1 MDTVANVKPLKRSER
16 LKKAPP
22 RRELPKRGELQSLFA
37 KYDVQAPRYTSYPPA
52 TQFNAGF
59 DSGRYSDHISHVM
72 SGGDRNEISIYV
84 HLPFCDTLCYFCGC
98 NMLISNNREKIA
110 EYLEYLKR
118 EITMV
123 RELMESDPIVVQ
135 MHWGG
140 GSPTHL
146 LPSEIT
152 DLGAH
157 LRKTFSFAQEAECS
171 IEIDPR
177 GVTLEHILAIQ
188 SAGFNRASIG
198 VQDFSEDVQ
207 VAINRVQPRSI
218 TEQVI
223 DWCRSHGIESINL
236 DLIYGLPYQT
246 TESFLN
252 TLKTVEEISPD
263 RIAVY
268 NFAYVPWI
276 KPHQN
281 LIAIDTLPVA
291 TTKLALLELAI
302 HELGAAGYEYLGM
315 DHFAKQTDTLLQAQ
329 RAGTL
334 HRNFQGYS
342 TLAGKDLIGF
352 GISAIGRI
360 ENAFAQNVKELP
372 DYYRMIDEGVL
383 PIERGYELT
392 ADDEVREYVIMEMM
406 CNMRVEKAD
415 VERLFAVPFDS
426 YFERALAQLRTP
438 EADGL
443 CRVTPEAIEVTDL
456 GRFFLRNIAVAFD
469 AYIGDVA
476 DRSSTQKMYSRA
488 V

>member
-1 MDTVANVKPLKRSER
+1 MQPVANRSSAKPLKRSER

-52 TQFNAGF
+52 TQFHAGF

-72 SGGDRNEISIYV
+72 SGTDRNEISLYV

-110 EYLEYLKR
+110 EYLQYLKR

-123 RELMESDPIVVQ
+123 RELMESDPVVVQ

-146 LPSEIT
+146 LPQEIA

-157 LRKTFSFAQEAECS
+157 LRKTFSFSQDAECS

-177 GVTLEHILAIQ
+177 GVTLEHIRAIQ

-198 VQDFSEDVQ
+198 VQDFSDDVQ
-207 VAINRVQPRSI
+207 VAINRVQPRSV

-223 DWCRSHGIESINL
+223 EWCRAHGIESINL

-246 TESFLN
+246 TETFRT
-252 TLKTVEEISPD
+252 TLETVAAISPD

-281 LIAIDTLPVA
+281 LIAIETLPVA

-302 HELGAAGYEYLGM
+302 HELATAGYEYLGM
-315 DHFAKQTDTLLQAQ
+315 DHFAKPTDRLLQAQ
-329 RAGTL
+329 RNGTL

-352 GISAIGRI
+352 GISAIGRT
-360 ENAFAQNVKELP
+360 ENAFAQNVKELSE
-372 DYYRMIDEGVL
+372 YYRMIDEGIL
-383 PIERGYELT
+383 PIERGYELSPE
-392 ADDEVREYVIMEMM
+392 DELREFVIMELM
-406 CNMRVEKAD
+406 CNMRVEKEE
-415 VERLFAVPFDS
+415 VERLFAVPFDTH
-426 YFERALAQLRTP
+426 FHEALEQLRALET
-438 EADGL
+438 DGL
-443 CRVTPEAIEVTDL
+443 CHLTPDTIEVTDL

-469 AYIGDVA
+469 DYMGQAQTA
-476 DRSSTQKMYSRA
+476 KMYSRA

>member
-1 MDTVANVKPLKRSER
+1 MQVAANVKPLKRSER
-16 LKKAPP
+16 MGKAAPK
-22 RRELPKRGELQSLFA
+22 RELPKRGELQSLFA

-52 TQFNAGF
+52 TQFHAGF
-59 DSGRYSDHISHVM
+59 DSGRYSDHISHVFRN
-72 SGGDRNEISIYV
+72 GDRNEISIYV

-123 RELMESDPIVVQ
+123 RELMQSDPVVVQ

-146 LPSEIT
+146 LPEEIL
-152 DLGAH
+152 DLAAH
-157 LRKTFSFAQEAECS
+157 LRATFSFAPDAECS

-177 GVTLEHILAIQ
+177 GVTIDHIRAIQ
-188 SAGFNRASIG
+188 WAGFNRASIG
-198 VQDFSEDVQ
+198 VQDFSDDVQ

-223 DWCRSHGIESINL
+223 DWCRTHGIESINL

-246 TESFLN
+246 TESFLH
-252 TLKTVEEISPD
+252 TLRTVQEISPD

-281 LIAIDTLPVA
+281 LIAIETLPVA

-302 HELGAAGYEYLGM
+302 HELSAAGYEYLGM
-315 DHFAKQTDTLLQAQ
+315 DHFAKPSDTLLQAQ
-329 RAGTL
+329 KAGTL

-342 TLAGKDLIGF
+342 TLARKDLIGF
-352 GISAIGRI
+352 GISAIGRT
-360 ENAFAQNVKELP
+360 ENAFAQNVKELSE
-372 DYYRMIDEGVL
+372 YYRMIDEGML

-392 ADDEVREYVIMEMM
+392 AEDELREFVIMELM
-406 CNMRVEKAD
+406 CNMKVEKES
-415 VERLFAVPFDS
+415 VERLFATPFDS
-426 YFERALAQLRTP
+426 HFELAERELRSL
-438 EADGL
+438 EEDGL
-443 CRVTPEAIEVTDL
+443 CRIEDDAIEVSEL
-456 GRFFLRNIAVAFD
+456 GRYFLRNIAVAFD
-469 AYIGDVA
+469 DYMGQAQ
-476 DRSSTQKMYSRA
+476 TKQMYSRA